1 MDFSIITWDVFLKM
15 LGAFRVSLIAAVLI
29 CIFGTLLGIAGAAMK
44 LSRSRILHAIS
55 TVYVE
60 IFRGTPM
67 LVQITIAY
75 LAVPALVKGITGS
88 YVRFDPLTTGI
99 VAMSLNS
106 GAYSTETIRAGILS
120 VDKGQWEAADTL
132 GLSYRQKKR
141 RKSCTQTVRTSS
153 RKNAGCRKD

>member
-67 LVQITIAY
+67 LVQIHC
-75 LAVPALVKGITGS
+75 LSGGS
-88 YVRFDPLTTGI
+88 R
-99 VAMSLNS
+99 S
-106 GAYSTETIRAGILS
+106 GEG
-120 VDKGQWEAADTL
+120 D
-132 GLSYRQKKR
+132 YRQL
-141 RKSCTQTVRTSS
+141 CPL
-153 RKNAGCRKD
+153 